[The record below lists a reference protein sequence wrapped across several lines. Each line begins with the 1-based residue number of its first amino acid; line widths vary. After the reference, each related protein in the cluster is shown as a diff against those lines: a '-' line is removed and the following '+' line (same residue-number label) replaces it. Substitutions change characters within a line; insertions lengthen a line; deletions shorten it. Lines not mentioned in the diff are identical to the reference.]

1 MQLIPR
7 LQPGYKP
14 VLGLNAFFRKPDVQR
29 WTSKPK
35 GHIQTLWLFSA
46 FPSAY
51 TVCISMTETPHLV
64 LVDGSGFI
72 FRAFHALPPMTS
84 PEGVPVNAV
93 YGFTTMLARLLKDH
107 VGTHLAVLFDASRQ
121 TFRSEIY
128 PQYKAHRPEPPEDL
142 RPQFSLIREATQAF
156 NVPGIELPGW
166 EADDLIASYATAIRA
181 QGGTCTIVSSDKD
194 LMQLVGDGVCMLD
207 PIKQTPV
214 GPAEVETKFGVPPEK
229 VVDVQAL
236 MGDPT
241 DNVPGVPGVGP
252 KTAAALVQEYGT
264 LEAVLNAAPQ
274 MKKSKRREMLIEHAD
289 AARISLQ
296 LVTLATDVPLPVPV
310 EELGTREPNMLVLAD
325 WLDRMGFRSILSR
338 MGLGHPSGAHAHR
351 AARKVAAASVAGAT
365 TPANTPP
372 ATDESVISA
381 PYHNY
386 ETVRSAEGL
395 QKWISAAQE
404 AGICAVDTETDGL
417 DPLAANIVGFSIAI
431 APGKACYVPLR
442 HEGTLEAPAG
452 EQLAVD
458 AALKLLAPLL
468 QDDAVL
474 KIFQNAKFDLLI
486 LDRAGIP
493 LSSIT
498 AVDDTMLISYS
509 QSAGLHEQGMDEL
522 SALHLNHT
530 PITYDSV
537 TGTGRNRVPFA
548 HVPVETATK
557 YAAEDA
563 DVTLRL
569 WHVLHPTLRTNKAL
583 ALYEQIE
590 RPLSAILADMEKA
603 GIAVDRAELDRLS
616 KDFEARMQGM
626 ENDIYEAAG
635 RQFNI
640 GSPKQLGEILF
651 DEMGLKGGKR
661 GKAGAWSTDSSVLQD
676 LADQGQDL
684 PARILAWRQLAKL
697 KSTYTDA
704 LLRQAGR
711 DDRVHTSFQMAIT
724 STGRLSSTD
733 PNLQNIPVRT
743 EEGTR
748 IRQAFIAPPG
758 KKLISADY
766 SQIELRL
773 LADVA
778 NIPALREA
786 FQLGQDIHARTAS
799 EVFNIPLE
807 GMDALTRRRAK
818 AINFGIIYGISAF
831 GLGKQLGIPAG
842 EARAYIDAYFARYP
856 GIRDYMERMREE
868 ARTHGY
874 VLTPFGRRCYV
885 PGIHEK
891 SAARRQY
898 AERQAI
904 NAPLQGGA
912 ADIIKRA
919 MVHLPL
925 ALQKAGFG
933 ATRMLLQVHDELL
946 FETDEADTEAVALII
961 KNVMEAAADLAV
973 PLVVETGIGQN
984 WAEAH

>member
-1 MQLIPR
+1 
-7 LQPGYKP
+7 
-14 VLGLNAFFRKPDVQR
+14 
-29 WTSKPK
+29 
-35 GHIQTLWLFSA
+35 
-46 FPSAY
+46 
-51 TVCISMTETPHLV
+51 MTETPHLV

-214 GPAEVETKFGVPPEK
+214 GPAEVETKFGVPPTK

-241 DNVPGVPGVGP
+241 DNVPGVPGIGP

-264 LEAVLNAAPQ
+264 LEAVLNAAPE
-274 MKKSKRREMLIEHAD
+274 MKKSKRRDMLIEHAE
-289 AARISLQ
+289 AARVSLQ

-310 EELGTREPNMLVLAD
+310 DELNTREPDMLMLAD

-351 AARKVAAASVAGAT
+351 AAKKVAAASVAGAT
-365 TPANTPP
+365 TPADAAPT
-372 ATDESVISA
+372 TDASVLSA
-381 PYHNY
+381 PYHDY
-386 ETVRSAEGL
+386 ETVRTAEAL
-395 QKWISAAQE
+395 QKWISTAQE

-417 DPLAANIVGFSIAI
+417 DPLAANIVGFSIAT
-431 APGKACYVPLR
+431 APGKACYVPLK
-442 HEGTLEAPAG
+442 HEGTLEAPTG

-474 KIFQNAKFDLLI
+474 KIFHNAKFDLLI
-486 LDRAGIP
+486 LDHAGIP

-509 QSAGLHEQGMDEL
+509 QSAGLHGQGMDEL
-522 SALHLNHT
+522 SNLHLNHT

-548 HVPVETATK
+548 QVPVETATK

-569 WHVLHPTLRTNKAL
+569 WYVLHPTLRTNKAL

-590 RPLSAILADMEKA
+590 RPLSVILADMEKA
-603 GIAVDRAELDRLS
+603 GIAVDRTELDRLS
-616 KDFEARMQGM
+616 KDFEVRMQGM

-676 LADQGQDL
+676 LADQGHDL

-748 IRQAFIAPPG
+748 IRQAFIAPSG

-842 EARAYIDAYFARYP
+842 EARTYIDAYFARYP

-946 FETDEADTEAVALII
+946 FETDESDAEAVAEII

>member
-1 MQLIPR
+1 
-7 LQPGYKP
+7 
-14 VLGLNAFFRKPDVQR
+14 
-29 WTSKPK
+29 
-35 GHIQTLWLFSA
+35 
-46 FPSAY
+46 
-51 TVCISMTETPHLV
+51 MTETPHLV

-214 GPAEVETKFGVPPEK
+214 GPAEVETKFGVPPTK

-241 DNVPGVPGVGP
+241 DNVPGVPGIGP

-264 LEAVLNAAPQ
+264 LEAVLNAAPE
-274 MKKSKRREMLIEHAD
+274 MKKSKRRDMLIEHAE
-289 AARISLQ
+289 AARVSLQ

-310 EELGTREPNMLVLAD
+310 DELNTREPDMLMLAD

-351 AARKVAAASVAGAT
+351 AAKKVAAASVAGAT
-365 TPANTPP
+365 TPADAAPT
-372 ATDESVISA
+372 TDASVLSA
-381 PYHNY
+381 PYHDY
-386 ETVRSAEGL
+386 ETIRTAEAL
-395 QKWISAAQE
+395 QKWISTAQE

-417 DPLAANIVGFSIAI
+417 DPLAANIVGFSIAT
-431 APGKACYVPLR
+431 APGKACYVPLK
-442 HEGTLEAPAG
+442 HEGTLEAPTG

-474 KIFQNAKFDLLI
+474 KIFHNAKFDLLI
-486 LDRAGIP
+486 LDHAGIP

-509 QSAGLHEQGMDEL
+509 QSAGLHGQGMDEL
-522 SALHLNHT
+522 SNLHLNHT

-548 HVPVETATK
+548 QVPVETATK

-569 WHVLHPTLRTNKAL
+569 WYVLHPTLRTNKAL

-590 RPLSAILADMEKA
+590 RPLSVILADMEKA
-603 GIAVDRAELDRLS
+603 GIAVDRTELDRLS

-676 LADQGQDL
+676 LADQGHDL

-748 IRQAFIAPPG
+748 IRQAFIAPSG

-842 EARAYIDAYFARYP
+842 EARTYIDAYFARYP

-946 FETDEADTEAVALII
+946 FETDESDAEAVAEII

>member
-1 MQLIPR
+1 
-7 LQPGYKP
+7 
-14 VLGLNAFFRKPDVQR
+14 
-29 WTSKPK
+29 
-35 GHIQTLWLFSA
+35 
-46 FPSAY
+46 
-51 TVCISMTETPHLV
+51 MTETPHLV

-214 GPAEVETKFGVPPEK
+214 GPAEVETKFGVPPAK

-241 DNVPGVPGVGP
+241 DNVPGVPGIGP

-264 LEAVLNAAPQ
+264 LEAVLNAAPE
-274 MKKSKRREMLIEHAD
+274 MKKSKRRDMLIEHAE
-289 AARISLQ
+289 AARVSLQ

-310 EELGTREPNMLVLAD
+310 EELGTREPDMLVLAD

-365 TPANTPP
+365 TPAEDASAPD
-372 ATDESVISA
+372 ASVLSA
-381 PYHNY
+381 PYHDY
-386 ETVRSAEGL
+386 ETVRTAEAL
-395 QKWISAAQE
+395 QKWVSAAQE

-417 DPLAANIVGFSIAI
+417 DPLAANIVGFSIAT
-431 APGKACYVPLR
+431 APGKACYVPLK
-442 HEGTLEAPAG
+442 HEGTLEAPTG

-474 KIFQNAKFDLLI
+474 KIFHNAKFDLLI
-486 LDRAGIP
+486 LDHAGIP

-509 QSAGLHEQGMDEL
+509 QSAGLHGQGMDEL
-522 SALHLNHT
+522 STLHLNHT

-537 TGTGRNRVPFA
+537 TGTGRNRLPFA
-548 HVPVETATK
+548 QVPVATATK

-676 LADQGQDL
+676 LADQGHDL

-711 DDRVHTSFQMAIT
+711 NDRVHTSFQMAIT

-842 EARAYIDAYFARYP
+842 EARTYIDAYFARYP

-933 ATRMLLQVHDELL
+933 ETRMLLQVHDELL
-946 FETDEADTEAVALII
+946 FETDKSEAEAVAAII

>member
-1 MQLIPR
+1 
-7 LQPGYKP
+7 
-14 VLGLNAFFRKPDVQR
+14 
-29 WTSKPK
+29 
-35 GHIQTLWLFSA
+35 
-46 FPSAY
+46 
-51 TVCISMTETPHLV
+51 MTETPHLV

-214 GPAEVETKFGVPPEK
+214 GPTEVETKFGVPPTK

-241 DNVPGVPGVGP
+241 DNVPGVPGIGP

-264 LEAVLNAAPQ
+264 LEAVLNAAPE
-274 MKKSKRREMLIEHAD
+274 MKKSKRRDMLIEHAD
-289 AARISLQ
+289 AARVSLQ

-310 EELGTREPNMLVLAD
+310 EELGTREPDMLVLAD

-365 TPANTPP
+365 TPADN
-372 ATDESVISA
+372 ASASDASVLSA
-381 PYHNY
+381 PYHDY
-386 ETVRSAEGL
+386 ETVRTAEAL
-395 QKWISAAQE
+395 QKWVSAAQE

-417 DPLAANIVGFSIAI
+417 DPLAANIVGFSIAT
-431 APGKACYVPLR
+431 APGKACYVPLK
-442 HEGTLEAPAG
+442 HEGTLEAPTG

-474 KIFQNAKFDLLI
+474 KIFHNAKFDLLI
-486 LDRAGIP
+486 LDHAGIP

-509 QSAGLHEQGMDEL
+509 QSAGLHGQGMDEL
-522 SALHLNHT
+522 SALHLSHT
-530 PITYDSV
+530 PISYDSV
-537 TGTGRNRVPFA
+537 TGTGRNRLPFA
-548 HVPVETATK
+548 QVPVETATK

-583 ALYEQIE
+583 VLYEQIE

-676 LADQGQDL
+676 LADQGHDL

-711 DDRVHTSFQMAIT
+711 NDRVHTSFQMAIT

-842 EARAYIDAYFARYP
+842 EARTYIDAYFARYP

-933 ATRMLLQVHDELL
+933 ETRMLLQVHDELL
-946 FETDEADTEAVALII
+946 FETDESEAEAVAAII

>member
-1 MQLIPR
+1 
-7 LQPGYKP
+7 
-14 VLGLNAFFRKPDVQR
+14 
-29 WTSKPK
+29 
-35 GHIQTLWLFSA
+35 
-46 FPSAY
+46 
-51 TVCISMTETPHLV
+51 MTNTPHLV

-93 YGFTTMLARLLKDH
+93 YGFTNMLARLLRDH

-121 TFRSEIY
+121 TFRSDIY

-142 RPQFSLIREATQAF
+142 RPQFSLIRDATQAF

-166 EADDLIASYATAIRA
+166 EADDLIASYAVAVRKM
-181 QGGTCTIVSSDKD
+181 GGTCTIISSDKD
-194 LMQLVGDGVCMLD
+194 LMQLVGQGVCMLD
-207 PIKQTPV
+207 PIKQTPI

-241 DNVPGVPGVGP
+241 DNVPGVPGIGP
-252 KTAAALVQEYGT
+252 KTASALINEFGT
-264 LEAVLNAAPQ
+264 LENVLASAPD
-274 MKKSKRREMLIEHAD
+274 MKKSKKRDMLIEHAQ
-289 AARISLQ
+289 AARLSLQ

-310 EELGTREPNMLVLAD
+310 EELATREPDKLALAD
-325 WLDRMGFRSILSR
+325 WLDSMGFRSVMSR
-338 MGLGHPSGAHAHR
+338 MGMGSPAGAHAHR
-351 AARKVAAASVAGAT
+351 AARASAHASANGQDAPNPAQAA
-365 TPANTPP
+365 PAQSSGP
-372 ATDESVISA
+372 ADLLSA
-381 PYHNY
+381 PYAEY
-386 ETVRSAEGL
+386 ETVRTAEAL
-395 QKWISAAQE
+395 QKWVSMAQE
-404 AGICAVDTETDGL
+404 AGVCAVDTETDGL
-417 DPLAANIVGFSIAI
+417 DPLAANMLGFSLAT
-431 APGKACYVPLR
+431 APGKACYVPVR
-442 HEGTLEAPAG
+442 HEGTLEALTG
-452 EQLAVD
+452 EQLD
-458 AALKLLAPLL
+458 ATQALELLRPLL
-468 QDDAVL
+468 EDKSVL
-474 KIFQNAKFDLLI
+474 KVFQNAKFDLLV
-486 LDRAGIP
+486 LDHAGIDHT
-493 LSSIT
+493 SI
-498 AVDDTMLISYS
+498 APVDDTMLISYS
-509 QSAGLHEQGMDEL
+509 QSAGLHGQGMDEL

-537 TGTGRNRVPFA
+537 TGTGRNRIPFA
-548 HVPVETATK
+548 KVPVEKATT

-583 ALYEQIE
+583 ALYEQVE
-590 RPLSAILADMEKA
+590 RPLVQVLATMEKN
-603 GIAVDRAELDRLS
+603 GIAVDRAELTRLS
-616 KDFEARMQGM
+616 ADFESRMKNMEQG
-626 ENDIYEAAG
+626 IYAAAG
-635 RQFNI
+635 REFNI
-640 GSPKQLGEILF
+640 ASPRQLGEILF

-676 LADQGQDL
+676 LADQGHDL
-684 PARILAWRQLAKL
+684 PVRVLEWRQLAKL

-704 LLRQAGR
+704 LLKLTSKES
-711 DDRVHTSFQMAIT
+711 RVHTSFQMAIT
-724 STGRLSSTD
+724 TTGRLSSSD

-748 IRQAFIAPPG
+748 IRQAFVAPAG
-758 KKLISADY
+758 RKLISADY

-778 NIPALREA
+778 NIPTLREA
-786 FQLGQDIHARTAS
+786 FELGQDIHARTAS

-842 EARAYIDAYFARYP
+842 EAKSYIDAYFARYP
-856 GIRDYMERMREE
+856 GIRDYMEQVKAE
-868 ARTHGY
+868 ARANGY
-874 VLTPFGRRCYV
+874 VMTPFGRRCYV

-891 SAARRQY
+891 SAVRRQY

-919 MVHLPL
+919 MVRLPE
-925 ALQKAGFG
+925 ALKAAGLDS
-933 ATRMLLQVHDELL
+933 ARMLLQVHDELL
-946 FETDEADTEAVALII
+946 FEVDAEQASAVAQKAKAI
-961 KNVMEAAADLAV
+961 MEAAAQLKV
-973 PLVVETGIGQN
+973 PLVVETGIAQN

>member
-1 MQLIPR
+1 
-7 LQPGYKP
+7 
-14 VLGLNAFFRKPDVQR
+14 
-29 WTSKPK
+29 
-35 GHIQTLWLFSA
+35 
-46 FPSAY
+46 
-51 TVCISMTETPHLV
+51 MTDTPHLV

-93 YGFTTMLARLLKDH
+93 YGFTNMLARLLRDH

-121 TFRSEIY
+121 TFRSDIY

-142 RPQFSLIREATQAF
+142 RPQFGLIRDATQAF

-166 EADDLIASYATAIRA
+166 EADDLIASYAVAVRKM
-181 QGGTCTIVSSDKD
+181 GGTCTIISSDKD
-194 LMQLVGDGVCMLD
+194 LMQLVGQGVCMLD
-207 PIKQTPV
+207 PIKQTPI
-214 GPAEVETKFGVPPEK
+214 GPAEVEAKFGVPPEK

-241 DNVPGVPGVGP
+241 DNVPGVPGIGP
-252 KTAAALVQEYGT
+252 KTASALINEFGT
-264 LEAVLNAAPQ
+264 LEDVLSAAPE
-274 MKKSKRREMLIEHAD
+274 MKKSKKRDMLIEHAQ
-289 AARISLQ
+289 AARLSLQ

-310 EELGTREPNMLVLAD
+310 ADLSTREPDKLVLAD
-325 WLDRMGFRSILSR
+325 WLDSMGFRSVLTR
-338 MGLGHPSGAHAHR
+338 MGMGSTSGAHAHR
-351 AARKVAAASVAGAT
+351 AARASAHASANGQDTPAQAASAPSTG
-365 TPANTPP
+365 PANLL
-372 ATDESVISA
+372 SA
-381 PYHNY
+381 PYTEY
-386 ETVRSAEGL
+386 ETVRTAEAL
-395 QKWISAAQE
+395 QKWVSTAQE
-404 AGICAVDTETDGL
+404 AGLCAVDTETDGL
-417 DPLAANIVGFSIAI
+417 DPLSATMLGFSLAT

-442 HEGTLEAPAG
+442 HEGTLEAPTG
-452 EQLAVD
+452 EQLAPD
-458 AALKLLAPLL
+458 RALDLLRPLL
-468 QDDAVL
+468 EDDSVL
-474 KIFQNAKFDLLI
+474 KVFQNAKFDLLV
-486 LDRAGIP
+486 LDHAGIDHT
-493 LSSIT
+493 SIGP
-498 AVDDTMLISYS
+498 VDDTMLISYS
-509 QSAGLHEQGMDEL
+509 QSAGLHGQGMDEL

-530 PITYDSV
+530 PIPYDAM
-537 TGTGRNRVPFA
+537 TGTGRNRIPFA
-548 HVPVETATK
+548 QVPVEKATT

-569 WHVLHPTLRTNKAL
+569 WHVLHPTLRTNHAL
-583 ALYEQIE
+583 ALYEQME
-590 RPLSAILADMEKA
+590 RPLVQVLAAMEKC
-603 GIAVDRAELDRLS
+603 GIAVDRAELTRLS
-616 KDFEARMQGM
+616 TDFETRMKNMEQG
-626 ENDIYEAAG
+626 IYAAAG
-635 RQFNI
+635 REFNI
-640 GSPKQLGEILF
+640 ASPRQLGEILF

-676 LADQGQDL
+676 LADQGHDL
-684 PARILAWRQLAKL
+684 PVRVLEWRQLAKL

-704 LLRQAGR
+704 LLKQTSKES
-711 DDRVHTSFQMAIT
+711 RVHTSFQMAIT
-724 STGRLSSTD
+724 TTGRLSSSD

-748 IRQAFIAPPG
+748 IRQAFVAPAG
-758 KKLISADY
+758 RKLISADY

-778 NIPALREA
+778 NIPTLREA
-786 FQLGQDIHARTAS
+786 FELGQDIHARTAS

-842 EARAYIDAYFARYP
+842 EAKSYIDAYFARYP
-856 GIRDYMERMREE
+856 GIRDYMERIKAE
-868 ARTHGY
+868 ARANGY

-891 SAARRQY
+891 SAVRRQY

-919 MVHLPL
+919 MVRLPAAL
-925 ALQKAGFG
+925 AAAGLDS
-933 ATRMLLQVHDELL
+933 ARMLLQVHDELL
-946 FETDEADTEAVALII
+946 FEVDDAQAQAVAEKAKSI
-961 KNVMEAAADLAV
+961 MEAAAQLSV
-973 PLVVETGIGQN
+973 PLVVETGIAQT